1 MKSKNP
7 KIQTILKK
15 GIVVLMSAMLTLTP
29 IVQATS
35 SLDDNYLDSS
45 WLDKLL
51 YGSVGSTAKEIEE
64 YFKSHTTLYIT
75 NETQLRALAEYVNNG
90 NNCLNKEIILL
101 NDIEIDS
108 SVEWIPIGTKYS
120 NSFYGTFDGNG
131 FSISGLKYLKEGK
144 TQEELIHVGLFGIS
158 YGNIKNVTINN
169 FNIDLLWD
177 EEDLKFDEDY
187 NKGMVTTIQV
197 ATGNLVASNY
207 GTIENCINN
216 SNIRGGRIVGGLV
229 ASNSGSVINCK
240 NTGDIDGFYEVGGIV
255 GEIPR
260 LENGGTHSLGKVE
273 NCTNEGNVHAAY
285 IEAGGIIGSVS
296 SRGEIS
302 KCKNIGKVFVSKDAP
317 SEHIVKVLGT
327 DTQMLHARVGGIVGY
342 SEDSDV
348 NNCINEGEIY
358 GYNYVGG
365 IVGYTPTHSNVNR
378 VNTIESVIN
387 KGKIS
392 GDNNIGGI
400 VGRANNTNIS
410 NVANQQ
416 IVNGNDVTGGIAG
429 KIDNTK
435 IINSANTL
443 NSHQDHN
450 LNITGNNYVGG
461 IVGSIVNSVG
471 NSELK
476 YNINKSAIRGNY
488 AIGGIAGYVEG
499 TNTTIENCYNE
510 DSITYDENDFTTH
523 DIIAVRTA
531 GGIVGDASNTTIK
544 NSINVAEVCIIES
557 AAGGIAGA
565 LKNSTVNNCAVQ
577 QGIKVD
583 ITNWKHS
590 FTEGYKYSI
599 YKNKANPV
607 IEDRN
612 YERIYTPGYIG
623 SIVGNIAQGNDEK
636 TEIKKCFVGTSVIG
650 GAYVGGV
657 VGRIGAGGTVVVD
670 EISRGERFKGVGAYA
685 YDIDGTRYGNYV
697 EFGKQVPENL
707 KEQAGINNIGVMYGY
722 NINKNEN
729 TKLDT
734 DFTGEPVT
742 YEDYIFAGV
751 KLCISNNTGD
761 NYYQID
767 ETPEFM
773 MGSSYLRLNV
783 SGNDVL
789 MGCDMSSE
797 EIGIISSDSTII
809 AKDSKGTEATFT
821 ISGGTVKNNVR
832 YFKAGDKI
840 TVNAS
845 FNKYLVTSYGP
856 LTSISED
863 KAPILKLNNSIVM
876 EASNITASN
885 YKSTVTYTYTV
896 GSNESFEIKNI
907 NIIRPTNK
915 VYAVGTDYA
924 TVHPELENMTASV
937 SNVKID
943 AVAPKVN
950 TNIYVE
956 NELETERYTTG
967 KDIIIE
973 VTTDERID
981 GDYNRPEIKVEFSE
995 SGEGK
1000 YNYSKEENTV
1010 GFAKC
1015 VDAKLNIDGTTTWKY
1030 IYQIQEGDEGEFE
1043 FNFASGTIKDVAGNT
1058 SNIATL
1064 YTPQNSSFG
1073 TQASNWN
1080 SNVGI
1085 SYKLYKNSV
1094 SNTNEVNAETYF
1106 ANGDDL
1112 VVVTTFD
1119 KVLYSYYTKINDTE
1133 HKKAIDKN
1141 AAPSLYLPNGT
1152 KVNASSV
1159 SNSQNTVI
1167 TYKFEDISNNYQTLT
1182 NLKALKLVNEN
1193 NKVAISLSGSNVT
1206 TTTTTE
1212 AQPIIFKLDNSN
1224 ANIAK
1229 NAIKVINIE
1238 NVIIDNQGVSE
1249 QLESNIYADTTA
1261 PTVTIT
1267 TDTTNPT
1274 NANLIT
1280 YTIEASEKVVGCEE
1294 TDIIVNNGTI
1304 KEVIVVEEGRKYTVK
1319 VETVP
1324 VSNGNQEEVKLI
1336 LEEGICK
1343 DLVGR
1348 DNIRVEH
1355 VTIIDKKAPEVTI
1368 TSDKDYVKANE
1379 DITYTFTWSEEVV
1392 EFTKENITVNNGTK
1406 GTFAGEGNKYTL
1418 VVKPTG
1424 ENDVEVVV
1432 AEGVVTDVAGNNN
1445 IASAKNII
1453 PVIPTVVITTNTSNP
1468 TNESEI
1474 TYTFTWNETVVG
1486 FDISD
1491 ILLPNGV
1498 TGTLTEGQNN
1508 IYTMVINYN
1517 SLIPAGNEGEVTV
1530 AVKEKAVTDINGNE
1544 NAYTANTLKIDRI
1557 APIFIGLESYVVSD
1571 ISLDSNV
1578 DTVKQYYKAGDIVT
1592 IIATFTENIE
1602 SSNVP
1607 TLNLQFSESGN
1618 AKAEIS
1624 AGVKSGNKITYTYTI
1639 TNGDVGTLS
1648 VKGFAGEVKDAA
1660 GNTTKVTKRILDGD
1674 TIIADTRVPN
1684 LKELK
1689 VVNPSTGV
1697 YKAGETIKIE
1707 AIYDEEIYALENNVI
1722 KLITSDSAPVLK
1734 LKFGNGAER
1743 TATAVGYGITDGKED
1758 RTKIEYKYTIVDGDN
1773 GILKLTSYTG
1783 KTVCDIAGNVVTLGV
1798 NQTGNEI
1805 TADTIRPRVTNIV
1818 AKVEDSLVKG
1828 INGDPSNTQT
1838 GYYKAGNEVKI
1849 TLTFSEPVSGA
1860 VIMPEILVGFSENL
1874 DSEPT
1879 KYNTYAYESDWNVN
1893 STTIEYSYTI
1903 KDGDNGYLWIKVPE
1917 NQFADE
1923 AGNGNV
1929 EKSATKLVNIFA
1941 DTTKPT
1947 VTLTRDIEVEQNN
1960 QTIII
1965 KAEFSENVYDL
1976 KGDTR
1981 VALTKE
1987 NAPKL
1992 IYSFGTGENKE
2003 ASASNVNGAI
2013 ITYTIKKDPVN
2024 DDGTLR
2030 YELAKGNLCD
2040 RAGNLYYEETTDTT
2054 APVLESVVISTNAG
2068 KYNPYCKV
2076 GTEIYVTAT
2085 FNEPIAAENINLKA
2099 KVGEKEISQLNGSI
2113 VKECPEQVKFTYTVK
2128 AGDMG
2133 AFQILDVCGNTD
2145 NAITEENADK
2155 TYGWVRDAKGN
2166 QNNIYSFADEGVTV
2180 SGRAEADT
2188 KDPYITNIKVNSNGK
2203 EIATY
2208 TKEEGKDA
2216 VITVGRTNG
2225 NIVEY
2230 IVTYSEKVPYS
2241 HFEKISITNGIIRDI
2256 EYTNSSLNQ
2265 YKVTVQTTVEGVQSL
2280 IINEGTVEDKAGNID
2295 GFVRFDAVTTDFTKP
2310 TVRFISEYNGG
2321 VYVLPT
2327 NIGKVEIRP
2336 NVEIS
2341 EDIAKIEYKWDN
2353 GEYTEIENYS
2363 SSSDIAIPT
2372 KSFTEAGQYRLF
2384 IKVEDLAGNVYETSK
2399 TYIVRNSYIDIE
2411 SNNTDYTNQDLT
2423 ITVSFEEGLTDNR
2436 KVMFRAEGSNETVEM
2451 NASGTNEKGTEY
2463 IISTNGVIYAEATDR
2478 VGNKVF
2484 TDYTIG
2490 NIDKEDPEII
2500 IELNGANLVIGTGED
2515 VATIRTNVETSDN
2528 NWIEDAKYA
2537 FLQENLDV
2545 DNITSEQKEK
2555 ISNKLNYEAKLENA
2569 KSGTYYLYVLAED
2582 PAGNETIVKSEPFI
2596 VLDTNERKT
2605 TETVEGE
2612 NGPVEQEKV
2621 IPAEK
2626 PVNELIKFEQVQE
2639 DVKDRAYVNVDYDYS
2654 IIKDLYITL
2663 ADETYGFVDEYN
2675 SVELYGNTTIK
2686 VEAWD
2691 ACGNRVYNEYRVT
2704 DIEGPEF
2711 AIFDNPEDWT
2721 KNDVTLE
2728 IYSNSELKSVTI
2740 NDKNIA
2746 LNNNRN
2752 SATEKITQYGNYTV
2766 KVTDIYNNTSEKTVE
2781 VKIDKSAP
2789 VITDVEVENGE
2800 IIITANDIDET
2811 LDRELSGI
2819 VGYAITNTNEVP
2831 VEWTESNIIKTTVD
2845 GTFFVW
2851 VKDNVGHI
2859 TMKEE
2864 SVTRDIVAPE
2874 VTITAN
2880 PELGNWVNTDI
2891 NIVVEANEEL
2901 NSLEVTYNGEAIEGT
2916 INGETIEGTV
2926 FDAKTYG
2933 YEIESSGT
2941 YTIIAIDKSG
2951 NKTVETIEAKID
2963 KSMPEISEAKSD
2975 GKTITITATDDS
2987 SGIAGYAITNTTEVP
3002 VEWSKSNAIKVTE
3015 DGIFY
3020 VWVKDNAGNIR
3031 VDDEAVVVDTT
3042 VPTITFNYTSITVEA
3057 GLPIQLSIN
3066 TDEEAKISYSWDEET
3081 WVDSEELLTSVKV
3094 SKEYKTIGVY
3104 TLYAKAEDK
3113 FGNKTKVQTIE
3124 FSVVKPEEIEIAQII
3139 FNDLPTIQVDG
3150 VHYVKVA
3157 ADMTIEDITNKMD
3170 KDALCG
3176 VVPEYKNLT
3185 EENELK
3191 TGSEITLDSDTKY
3204 IVVVNGDVNCD
3215 GKVAPID
3222 VTLANRIRLNKVS
3235 SSTIQRLAADFDL
3248 DGIVKAIDITM
3259 INRYRL
3265 GKIKGI

>member
-90 NNCLNKEIILL
+90 NDCNGKEIVLL

-144 TQEELIHVGLFGIS
+144 TQEELVNVGLFGIS
-158 YGNIKNVTINN
+158 YGNIKNLTINN

-177 EEDLKFDEDY
+177 EDDLKFDEEY
-187 NKGMVTTIQV
+187 NEGMVTTIQYSI
-197 ATGNLVASNY
+197 GNIAGSNY

-229 ASNSGSVINCK
+229 GTSTGTIINCK

-260 LENGGTHSLGKVE
+260 LKDGATHSLGKVE

-285 IEAGGIIGSVS
+285 VEAGGIIGSVS

-302 KCKNIGKVFVSKDAP
+302 RCKNIGKVFVSKDAP

-583 ITNWKHS
+583 ITSWKHS

-607 IEDRN
+607 IEDIK

-722 NINKNEN
+722 NVNKNEN
-729 TKLDT
+729 TNLDT

-751 KLCISNNTGD
+751 KLCIGNNTGD

-783 SGNDVL
+783 SGKDVL

-832 YFKAGDKI
+832 YFKAGETI

-896 GSNESFEIKNI
+896 ESNESFEIKNI

-981 GDYNRPEIKVEFSE
+981 GDYNRPKIKVEFSE

-1229 NAIKVINIE
+1229 NAIKIINIE

-1261 PTVTIT
+1261 PMITIT

-1406 GTFAGEGNKYTL
+1406 GTFTGEGNKYTL
-1418 VVKPTG
+1418 VVTPSG

-1432 AEGVVTDVAGNNN
+1432 DKDTTTDVAGNSN

-1453 PVIPTVVITTNTSNP
+1453 PVIPTVEITTNTSNP
-1468 TNESEI
+1468 TKESEI
-1474 TYTFTWNETVVG
+1474 TYTFKWNEKVVG
-1486 FDISD
+1486 FDSSD
-1491 ILLPNGV
+1491 IVLPNGV
-1498 TGTLTEGQNN
+1498 TGTLEVDEEKDNT
-1508 IYTMVINYN
+1508 YTMVVNYN

-1530 AVKEKAVTDINGNE
+1530 AVKEKAVKDLNGNE
-1544 NAYTANTLKIDRI
+1544 NAYTANITKIDRI
-1557 APIFIGLESYVVSD
+1557 APIFIGLESYAEST

-1648 VKGFAGEVKDAA
+1648 VKGFAGEVTDAA

-1684 LKELK
+1684 LNELK
-1689 VVNPSTGV
+1689 VVSPNSGV

-1722 KLITSDSAPVLK
+1722 KLISSDNAPVLK
-1734 LKFGNGAER
+1734 LKFGDNGLER
-1743 TATAVGYGITDGKED
+1743 TATAVGYGMTDGKVD
-1758 RTKIEYKYTIVDGDN
+1758 KTKVEYTYTIVGGTNGDN
-1773 GILKLTSYTG
+1773 GLLDLISYTN
-1783 KTVCDIAGNVVTLGV
+1783 KTGLKVCDIAGNEVTLGV
-1798 NQTGNEI
+1798 NQTGNQI
-1805 TADTIRPRVTNIV
+1805 TADTIRPEVINIT
-1818 AKVEDSLVKG
+1818 AEVENPVIGNTG
-1828 INGDPSNTQT
+1828 I
-1838 GYYKAGNEVKI
+1838 YHKAGNEIKI
-1849 TLTFSEPVSGA
+1849 TLEFNEEVSAA
-1860 VIMPEILVGFSENL
+1860 VLTPKILIGFSEDPNTAPDL
-1874 DSEPT
+1874 ES
-1879 KYNTYAYESDWNVN
+1879 YNEYSYESNWNVN
-1893 STTIEYSYTI
+1893 STKIEYTYEI
-1903 KDGDNGYLWIKVPE
+1903 KDGDNGYLWVIVPQ

-1923 AGNGNV
+1923 AGNGNI
-1929 EKSATKLVNIFA
+1929 EEAATKVENVFADTTSPQNTSNVNDETGAKFEVSTEENDNGVVTKIKAIAVFSEEIFSMKDEDELDNQLNTEDIPQVGLFVGGEQEYTFGIEENSLIKVSLNEEGKTVIECETTKIPDTKEDISVSFTEGRVYDRAGNEWTINIPKGKDTALPIFKDIKIMTPNGFYKAGDTIEIVARFDEQSILLKVPRLNAILGNKELTLIGEYDSEHSENTDTIKVAKYTYPIEDGDNGALNIISLIGEVTDRERTEKNINQIYIGSTDEINASPETLLNSQENQYENNQEEYKNVIA
-1941 DTTKPT
+1941 DTTKP
-1947 VTLTRDIEVEQNN
+1947 VV
-1960 QTIII
+1960 
-1965 KAEFSENVYDL
+1965 
-1976 KGDTR
+1976 
-1981 VALTKE
+1981 
-1987 NAPKL
+1987 
-1992 IYSFGTGENKE
+1992 
-2003 ASASNVNGAI
+2003 
-2013 ITYTIKKDPVN
+2013 
-2024 DDGTLR
+2024 
-2030 YELAKGNLCD
+2030 
-2040 RAGNLYYEETTDTT
+2040 
-2054 APVLESVVISTNAG
+2054 ESVEVKDNTAKYVRDPEEFVTGSTN
-2068 KYNPYCKV
+2068 
-2076 GTEIYVTAT
+2076 
-2085 FNEPIAAENINLKA
+2085 
-2099 KVGEKEISQLNGSI
+2099 S
-2113 VKECPEQVKFTYTVK
+2113 
-2128 AGDMG
+2128 
-2133 AFQILDVCGNTD
+2133 
-2145 NAITEENADK
+2145 
-2155 TYGWVRDAKGN
+2155 DA
-2166 QNNIYSFADEGVTV
+2166 
-2180 SGRAEADT
+2180 
-2188 KDPYITNIKVNSNGK
+2188 
-2203 EIATY
+2203 
-2208 TKEEGKDA
+2208 
-2216 VITVGRTNG
+2216 
-2225 NIVEY
+2225 VEY
-2230 IVTYSEKVPYS
+2230 IITFSEPIKIIDETKMKLLNAEKVEIIPNDSDKDGYY
-2241 HFEKISITNGIIRDI
+2241 EKFSIITKP
-2256 EYTNSSLNQ
+2256 S
-2265 YKVTVQTTVEGVQSL
+2265 VEGVQSL
-2280 IINEGTVEDKAGNID
+2280 LLDAGLVKDRAGNNNED
-2295 GFVRFDAVTTDFTKP
+2295 FRFNGLTTDFTEP

-2321 VYVLPT
+2321 IYVLPT
-2327 NIGKVEIRP
+2327 GVGKIDIRP

-2341 EDIAKIEYKWDN
+2341 EDISKIEYKWDDGQYKEIN
-2353 GEYTEIENYS
+2353 EYSTA
-2363 SSSDIAIPT
+2363 SDIVVPT
-2372 KSFTEAGQYRLF
+2372 KEFTQEGNHKLYIR
-2384 IKVEDLAGNVYETSK
+2384 VTDCAGNVSIAEKEYQILESEIK
-2399 TYIVRNSYIDIE
+2399 LELNKEID
-2411 SNNTDYTNQDLT
+2411 TNEDVLVT
-2423 ITVSFEEGLTDNR
+2423 ITFGKGLTDNR
-2436 KVMFRAEGSNETVEM
+2436 KVLFRAEGSTLVENLVI
-2451 NASGTNEKGTEY
+2451 NAEGKYVVKENG
-2463 IISTNGVIYAEATDR
+2463 IIYVEATDR
-2478 VGNKVF
+2478 VGNKV
-2484 TDYTIG
+2484 YNGREIN
-2490 NIDKEDPEII
+2490 NIDR
-2500 IELNGANLVIGTGED
+2500 ELPLITLELYEANLVIAPGKD
-2515 VATIRTNVETSDN
+2515 NATIKTEVNATDNMTKSVDVKYLFSTEKEVDEATITN
-2528 NWIEDAKYA
+2528 
-2537 FLQENLDV
+2537 NLD
-2545 DNITSEQKEK
+2545 NS
-2555 ISNKLNYEAKLENA
+2555 EAKITNA
-2569 KSGTYYLYVLAED
+2569 TRGTYYLHVLATD
-2582 PAGNETIVKSEPFI
+2582 NAGNKTLYTSNAFTVFDANKRTHTDTVTGET
-2596 VLDTNERKT
+2596 T
-2605 TETVEGE
+2605 TDDPTIKMD
-2612 NGPVEQEKV
+2612 N
-2621 IPAEK
+2621 
-2626 PVNELIKFEQVQE
+2626 LIKFEREGKFVNISYNNFTESEGYKDIIREKSISLTNPE
-2639 DVKDRAYVNVDYDYS
+2639 DGDIDYENYSYVDVNG
-2654 IIKDLYITL
+2654 
-2663 ADETYGFVDEYN
+2663 A
-2675 SVELYGNTTIK
+2675 TTITVTGK
-2686 VEAWD
+2686 D
-2691 ACGNRVYNEYRVT
+2691 ACGNEVVATFEVT
-2704 DIEGPEF
+2704 SDMLEGPE
-2711 AIFDNPEDWT
+2711 INIYGNPKDWT
-2721 KNDVTLE
+2721 NQNVKLE
-2728 IYSNSELKSVTI
+2728 VDCYEELSELTVNGT
-2740 NDKNIA
+2740 NILETREIEISQNGTYKFVA
-2746 LNNNRN
+2746 
-2752 SATEKITQYGNYTV
+2752 KDIYGNISEKEV
-2766 KVTDIYNNTSEKTVE
+2766 KVE
-2781 VKIDKSAP
+2781 
-2789 VITDVEVENGE
+2789 
-2800 IIITANDIDET
+2800 
-2811 LDRELSGI
+2811 
-2819 VGYAITNTNEVP
+2819 
-2831 VEWTESNIIKTTVD
+2831 
-2845 GTFFVW
+2845 
-2851 VKDNVGHI
+2851 
-2859 TMKEE
+2859 
-2864 SVTRDIVAPE
+2864 
-2874 VTITAN
+2874 
-2880 PELGNWVNTDI
+2880 
-2891 NIVVEANEEL
+2891 
-2901 NSLEVTYNGEAIEGT
+2901 
-2916 INGETIEGTV
+2916 
-2926 FDAKTYG
+2926 
-2933 YEIESSGT
+2933 
-2941 YTIIAIDKSG
+2941 
-2951 NKTVETIEAKID
+2951 KID
-2963 KSMPEISEAKSD
+2963 KSMPEISEAKAE
-2975 GKTITITATDDS
+2975 GKTITITATDDG

-3020 VWVKDNAGNIR
+3020 IWVKDNAGNIR
-3031 VDDEAVVVDTT
+3031 VDEEVVVVDTI

-3066 TDEEAKISYSWDEET
+3066 TDEEAKISYSWDKET

-3094 SKEYKTIGVY
+3094 SKEYKTTGVY

-3176 VVPEYKNLT
+3176 VVPEYKNLI

-3191 TGSEITLDSDTKY
+3191 TGSEITLDGDTKY